1 MYTHGRQ
8 NTACSAVLPVNGT
21 RHQPAATSGTVMRQ
35 PDTCSGQTVTRLQPF
50 VQSRLNA
57 SQLTLSASRSR
68 NQVMCQ
74 SVKEPGHVP
83 VSQGTRSRTSQSRN
97 QVTRQL
103 VKEPGHG
110 AFRSKCLHQRKLA
123 PLEQGTWTL
132 CTVNSTHVPRRTLFW
147 NRQEITIA

>member
-103 VKEPGHG
+103 VKEPGH
-110 AFRSKCLHQRKLA
+110 A
-123 PLEQGTWTL
+123 PVGQGTRSRRFQIKVFTPEET
-132 CTVNSTHVPRRTLFW
+132 CTS
-147 NRQEITIA
+147 